1 LAAKWLALR
10 YCKRLQARRL
20 TSSTVKQAA
29 FDENSKKA
37 AMEGLLREEQ
47 EKKATRKQLAET
59 QKAMSADY
67 DRRLNHN
74 RNVSELEALEQK
86 IEVRWEH
93 RKKRRNIVAS
103 MVVLEIDDFLLQFR
117 MLILT
122 R

>member
-10 YCKRLQARRL
+10 YCKP
-20 TSSTVKQAA
+20 TPSSEPYNFLAVKQAA

-67 DRRLNHN
+67 DKRLNHN

-86 IEVRWEH
+86 IEVR
-93 RKKRRNIVAS
+93 
-103 MVVLEIDDFLLQFR
+103 
-117 MLILT
+117 
-122 R
+122 